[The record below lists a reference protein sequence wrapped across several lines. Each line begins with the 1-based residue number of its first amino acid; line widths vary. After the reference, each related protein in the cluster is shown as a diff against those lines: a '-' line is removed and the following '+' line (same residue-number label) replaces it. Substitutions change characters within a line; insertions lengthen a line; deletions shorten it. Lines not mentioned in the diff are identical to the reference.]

1 MRQNDPLQRLR
12 EITEAEAS
20 RRATERAANR
30 ARFPELAAI
39 TDRYPHMKLIWAKDA
54 NGEIGKD
61 RKFPGVE
68 VDARIAELMAWG
80 KEGKRK

>member
-1 MRQNDPLQRLR
+1 
-12 EITEAEAS
+12 
-20 RRATERAANR
+20 
-30 ARFPELAAI
+30 
-39 TDRYPHMKLIWAKDA
+39 MKLIWAKDA

-80 KEGKRK
+80 RDTKGRK